1 MGNRMK
7 TSLTIDED
15 LWVAAKIAA
24 ARRRIRLA
32 DFFEEAI
39 REKLERGDKLN
50 GQKGKD

>member
-15 LWVAAKIAA
+15 LWIAAKITA

-32 DFFEEAI
+32 DFLEEAI
-39 REKLERGDKLN
+39 KEKLEREDEK
-50 GQKGKD
+50 

>member
-15 LWVAAKIAA
+15 LWIAAKIAA

-32 DFFEEAI
+32 DFFEDAI
-39 REKLERGDKLN
+39 REKLEREGELN
-50 GQKGKD
+50 NQKKE